1 MPRGTAKNFR
11 SHCPACGA
19 VTTAKCRLCGAVY
32 DLDPVNALGEKRIS
46 KPIYFDERQWERLAA
61 RAKVTPGI
69 NGPAEFVRMA
79 CDEILSMPPH
89 GLISSSKRPNMPSK
103 RR

>member
-11 SHCPACGA
+11 PHCPACGA

-32 DLDPVNALGEKRIS
+32 GLDPINELGEKGIC
-46 KPIYFDERQWERLAA
+46 KPIHFDERQWEDLVA
-61 RAKVTPGI
+61 RAKVTPGV
-69 NGPAEFVRMA
+69 NGPAELVRLVCEEVLA
-79 CDEILSMPPH
+79 MPPH
-89 GLISSSKRPNMPSK
+89 GLISSSKTPNRPSK